1 MEASGFDLKASGKS
15 LLPSFSILGGPG
27 SRAGEFNDLL
37 DERFRTWEVAGS
49 VSQPIF
55 QGGRLMAG
63 TRRAKAIQKGAVE
76 NYKSAIL
83 KAFAE
88 VENALSAENLLAQE
102 EQSLEL
108 AVQASTSA
116 AQISWERYQRGVEN
130 IFNALEN
137 QRRSFEAESRL
148 LSVKKE
154 RIHNRINLYLAL
166 GLDALPEKQ

>member
-1 MEASGFDLKASGKS
+1 
-15 LLPSFSILGGPG
+15 
-27 SRAGEFNDLL
+27 
-37 DERFRTWEVAGS
+37 
-49 VSQPIF
+49 
-55 QGGRLMAG
+55 MAG

-148 LSVKKE
+148 LSVKK
-154 RIHNRINLYLAL
+154 
-166 GLDALPEKQ
+166 